1 MGKFIQLRHFF
12 LKINPPVT
20 NECVAL
26 LQYAIPLV
34 VFTSASP
41 PACMTLIPD
50 IPSAAFC
57 FLGEHL
63 EGFCVSHKKKINK
76 KILFLKSPH
85 SCGGIIYTGPSER
98 INTAA

>member
-20 NECVAL
+20 NERVAL

-41 PACMTLIPD
+41 PACVTLIPD

-63 EGFCVSHKKKINK
+63 EGFCVSHKK
-76 KILFLKSPH
+76 
-85 SCGGIIYTGPSER
+85 
-98 INTAA
+98 